1 MIYYVNRIMIISL
14 TKHSNVVNFIQTQI
28 LSQNEIA
35 FKMTQR
41 EEAIICAYLCEF
53 FSVCHSK

>member
-1 MIYYVNRIMIISL
+1 MIISP